1 MCGVFIPSASL
12 FLFMREQKNV
22 EPSQSIHFLYWEIN
36 EGNSAVSSPLF
47 FCDRLQSAS
56 AGGTRVCGVHT
67 GRQPLSPSHRA
78 RSLEKRAHD
87 RSRCPFCVCPGE
99 AIGRDSGDHEV
110 ARAVAGFNFS
120 SKCSKRMLIV
130 VCRELWAMKAEP
142 LWFDWGSGS
151 GGAIDGDVKRKVLCL
166 VMRPVGLTV
175 GFLPNLKHK
184 GMFNI

>member
-47 FCDRLQSAS
+47 FCDRLQSPS

-78 RSLEKRAHD
+78 PSLEKRAHD
-87 RSRCPFCVCPGE
+87 RSHCPFCVCPGE
-99 AIGRDSGDHEV
+99 AIARDSGDNKV
-110 ARAVAGFNFS
+110 VQAVAGFNFS
-120 SKCSKRMLIV
+120 GKNAYRCLLWDVSHEDRAIV
-130 VCRELWAMKAEP
+130 VWLRLWQRWCHWWWRKKKSLVSCHETSG
-142 LWFDWGSGS
+142 FDDW
-151 GGAIDGDVKRKVLCL
+151 
-166 VMRPVGLTV
+166 
-175 GFLPNLKHK
+175 LPA
-184 GMFNI
+184 